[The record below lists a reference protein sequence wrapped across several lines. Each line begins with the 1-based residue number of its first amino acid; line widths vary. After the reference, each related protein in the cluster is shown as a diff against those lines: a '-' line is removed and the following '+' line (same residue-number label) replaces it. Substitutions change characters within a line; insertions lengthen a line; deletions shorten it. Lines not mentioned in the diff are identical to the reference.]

1 MNERMCSDC
10 DGLVD
15 LAPREDDGVVWDLDL
30 MCVLCGAALSLGGL
44 LLGEALALEE
54 DAA

>member
-1 MNERMCSDC
+1 VTERLCSDC
-10 DGLVD
+10 EGLLVH
-15 LAPREDDGVVWDLDL
+15 APEVEDEWDLDL

-44 LLGEALALEE
+44 LLGEADARDE

>member
-1 MNERMCSDC
+1 VTERLCSDC
-10 DGLVD
+10 DGLLVH
-15 LAPREDDGVVWDLDL
+15 APEVGDESDLDL

-44 LLGEALALEE
+44 LLGELEAQEE

>member
-1 MNERMCSDC
+1 VTERLCSDC
-10 DGLVD
+10 DGLLVH
-15 LAPREDDGVVWDLDL
+15 APEVGDESDLDL

-44 LLGEALALEE
+44 LLGELEARAE